1 MSETTKSTIDWDK
14 LWEEYSNLFAKWKEV
29 FQTFQNTTLEMQK
42 KYNEV
47 MEKAATSSSKDTM
60 KQFGENWQ
68 NAMNQA
74 GIDTFKQFSTN
85 WENAMNEYTSN
96 AFKQF
101 SENWQN
107 SLSQSG
113 MDYFKSYGDMMS
125 KFTETWKNMWQ
136 K

>member
-1 MSETTKSTIDWDK
+1 MSKTTKPTTDWDK
-14 LWEEYSNLFAKWKEV
+14 LWQEYTNVLEKWKEV

-42 KYNEV
+42 KYSEV
-47 MEKAATSSSKDTM
+47 MEQAATTSSKDTM

-68 NAMNQA
+68 KSLNQA
-74 GIDTFKQFSTN
+74 GNDTFKQFSAN

-107 SLSQSG
+107 TLNQSG
-113 MDYFKSYGDMMS
+113 MESFKSYGDMMS
-125 KFTETWKNMWQ
+125 KFADTWKNMWQ